1 MCTIATNFKR
11 KTLLILYTS
20 IFKGNVSLTQRS
32 NDYMASPKT
41 VKNCPNMIILI
52 NSYGRN
58 KKCAPLLKLPVS
70 VVGSVRGNGSK
81 VRPRAETS
89 YRKSFA
95 KKCLTA
101 PPTPL
106 VLLGWG
112 MWHRTG
118 SQAFS
123 LVRLFLK
130 TYVC

>member
-95 KKCLTA
+95 KNLN
-101 PPTPL
+101 L
-106 VLLGWG
+106 VL
-112 MWHRTG
+112 
-118 SQAFS
+118 
-123 LVRLFLK
+123 
-130 TYVC
+130 